1 MRLLQDTNID
11 FISQRK
17 IGYFLSAIIILTG
30 IFSLFWRQ
38 GPDFG
43 IDFSGGVKIRADL
56 PANNSIQEKNIKN
69 QLEEL
74 GYSTPNILVEDNNV
88 TIAVSGKQDVG
99 SGQKIAQMLQEKFT
113 ISAADIEINEVGPSV
128 GQDLK
133 WTALL
138 SVLWSIII
146 LLIYISFRFHLRFA
160 LGAIAAIIHD
170 VLVTLGI
177 FSLLAKEINL
187 PTVAA
192 FLTIIGYS
200 LNDTI
205 VVFDRIRENQ
215 DVLKKSTFIEILN
228 RSINQSLSR
237 TVITSLTTLAVVF
250 FIFFLSTTGEE
261 INTFALALIVGVLV
275 GTYSSIFIATPIVY
289 LLHER
294 RAMST

>member
-1 MRLLQDTNID
+1 MQLLQDTNID

-43 IDFSGGVKIRADL
+43 IDFSGGVKIRAEL
-56 PANNSIQEKNIKN
+56 PTNSSIQEKNIKS

-74 GYSTPNILVEDNNV
+74 GYSTPNILVEGGSV

-99 SGQKIAQMLQEKFT
+99 SGQKIAQMLQRKFT

-160 LGAIAAIIHD
+160 LGAIVAIVHD

-237 TVITSLTTLAVVF
+237 TVITSLTTLAVVIT
-250 FIFFLSTTGEE
+250 IFVLSSTGEE

>member
-1 MRLLQDTNID
+1 MQLLQDTNID

-38 GPDFG
+38 GPNFG
-43 IDFSGGVKIRADL
+43 IDFSGGVKIRAEL
-56 PANNSIQEKNIKN
+56 PTNSSIQEKNIKS

-74 GYSTPNILVEDNNV
+74 GYSTPNILVEGGSV

-99 SGQKIAQMLQEKFT
+99 SGQKIAQMLQRKFT

-160 LGAIAAIIHD
+160 LGAIVAIVHD

-237 TVITSLTTLAVVF
+237 TVITSLTTLAVVIT
-250 FIFFLSTTGEE
+250 IFVLSSTGEE

-294 RAMST
+294 RAIST

>member
-1 MRLLQDTNID
+1 MQLLQDTNID

-17 IGYFLSAIIILTG
+17 IGYFLSAIIILIG
-30 IFSLFWRQ
+30 IVSLFWRQ
-38 GPDFG
+38 GPNFG

-74 GYSTPNILVEDNNV
+74 GYSTPNILVEDRNV

-237 TVITSLTTLAVVF
+237 TVITSLTTLAVVI
-250 FIFFLSTTGEE
+250 FIFVLSSTGEE

>member
-1 MRLLQDTNID
+1 M
-11 FISQRK
+11 
-17 IGYFLSAIIILTG
+17 
-30 IFSLFWRQ
+30 
-38 GPDFG
+38 
-43 IDFSGGVKIRADL
+43 
-56 PANNSIQEKNIKN
+56 
-69 QLEEL
+69 
-74 GYSTPNILVEDNNV
+74 
-88 TIAVSGKQDVG
+88 
-99 SGQKIAQMLQEKFT
+99 
-113 ISAADIEINEVGPSV
+113 
-128 GQDLK
+128 
-133 WTALL
+133 
-138 SVLWSIII
+138 
-146 LLIYISFRFHLRFA
+146 IYISFRFHLRFA
-160 LGAIAAIIHD
+160 LGAIVAIVHD

-237 TVITSLTTLAVVF
+237 TVITSLTTLAVVIT
-250 FIFFLSTTGEE
+250 IFVLSSTGEE

>member
-1 MRLLQDTNID
+1 MQLLQDTNID

-43 IDFSGGVKIRADL
+43 IDFSGGVKIRAEL
-56 PANNSIQEKNIKN
+56 PTNSSIQEKNIKS

-74 GYSTPNILVEDNNV
+74 GYSTPNILVEGGSV

-99 SGQKIAQMLQEKFT
+99 SGQKIAQMLQRKFT

-237 TVITSLTTLAVVF
+237 TVITSLTTLAVVIT
-250 FIFFLSTTGEE
+250 IFVLSSTGEE

>member
-1 MRLLQDTNID
+1 MQLLQDTNID

-30 IFSLFWRQ
+30 IVSLFWRQ
-38 GPDFG
+38 GPNFG

-74 GYSTPNILVEDNNV
+74 GYSTPNILVEDRNV
-88 TIAVSGKQDVG
+88 IIAVSGKQDVG

-160 LGAIAAIIHD
+160 LGAIAAIVHD

>member
-1 MRLLQDTNID
+1 MQLLQDTNID

-17 IGYFLSAIIILTG
+17 IGYFLSAIIILIG
-30 IFSLFWRQ
+30 IVSLFWRQ
-38 GPDFG
+38 GPNFG

-56 PANNSIQEKNIKN
+56 PANNSIQEKNIKT
-69 QLEEL
+69 QLEEI
-74 GYSTPNILVEDNNV
+74 GYSTPNILVEDRNV

-237 TVITSLTTLAVVF
+237 TVITSLTTLAVVV
-250 FIFFLSTTGEE
+250 FIFVLSSTGEE

>member
-1 MRLLQDTNID
+1 MQLLQDTNID

-17 IGYFLSAIIILTG
+17 IGYFFSAIIILTG

-43 IDFSGGVKIRADL
+43 IDFSGGVKIRAEL
-56 PANNSIQEKNIKN
+56 PTNSSIQEKNIKS

-74 GYSTPNILVEDNNV
+74 GYSTPNLLVEGGSV

-99 SGQKIAQMLQEKFT
+99 SGQKIAQMLQRKFT

-160 LGAIAAIIHD
+160 LGAIVAIVHD

-237 TVITSLTTLAVVF
+237 TVITSLTTLAVVIT
-250 FIFFLSTTGEE
+250 IFVLSSTGEE

>member
-1 MRLLQDTNID
+1 MQLLQDTNID

-43 IDFSGGVKIRADL
+43 IDFSGGVKIRAEL
-56 PANNSIQEKNIKN
+56 PTNSSIQEKNIKS

-74 GYSTPNILVEDNNV
+74 GYSTPNILVEGGSA

-99 SGQKIAQMLQEKFT
+99 SGQKIAQMLQRKFT

-160 LGAIAAIIHD
+160 LGAIVAIVHD

-237 TVITSLTTLAVVF
+237 TVITSLTTLAVVIT
-250 FIFFLSTTGEE
+250 IFVLSSTGEE

>member
-1 MRLLQDTNID
+1 MQLLQDTNID

-43 IDFSGGVKIRADL
+43 IDFSGGVKIRAEL
-56 PANNSIQEKNIKN
+56 PTNSSIQEKNIKS

-74 GYSTPNILVEDNNV
+74 GYSTPNILVEGGSV

-99 SGQKIAQMLQEKFT
+99 SGQKIAQMLQRKFT

-160 LGAIAAIIHD
+160 LGAIVAIVHD

-237 TVITSLTTLAVVF
+237 TVITSLTTLAVVIT
-250 FIFFLSTTGEE
+250 IFVLSSTGEE

-294 RAMST
+294 RAIST

>member
-1 MRLLQDTNID
+1 MQLLQDTNID

-43 IDFSGGVKIRADL
+43 IDFSGGVKIRAEL
-56 PANNSIQEKNIKN
+56 PTNSSIQEKNIKS

-74 GYSTPNILVEDNNV
+74 GYSTPNILVEGGSV

-99 SGQKIAQMLQEKFT
+99 SGQKIAQMLQRKFT

-160 LGAIAAIIHD
+160 LGAIVAIVHD

-237 TVITSLTTLAVVF
+237 TVITSLTTLAVVIT
-250 FIFFLSTTGEE
+250 IFVLSSTGEE

-294 RAMST
+294 RAMSA

>member
-1 MRLLQDTNID
+1 LQLLQDTNID

-43 IDFSGGVKIRADL
+43 IDFSGGVKIRAEL
-56 PANNSIQEKNIKN
+56 PTNSSIQEKNIKS

-74 GYSTPNILVEDNNV
+74 GYSTPNILVEGGSV

-99 SGQKIAQMLQEKFT
+99 SGQKIAQMLQRKFT
-113 ISAADIEINEVGPSV
+113 ISAANIEINEVGPSV

-160 LGAIAAIIHD
+160 LGAIVAIVHD

-237 TVITSLTTLAVVF
+237 TVITSLTTLAVVIT
-250 FIFFLSTTGEE
+250 IFVLSSTGEE

>member
-1 MRLLQDTNID
+1 MQLLQDTNID

-43 IDFSGGVKIRADL
+43 IDFSGGVKIRAEL
-56 PANNSIQEKNIKN
+56 PTNSSIQEKNIKS

-74 GYSTPNILVEDNNV
+74 GYSTPNILVEGGSV

-99 SGQKIAQMLQEKFT
+99 SGQKIAQMLQRKFT

-160 LGAIAAIIHD
+160 LGAIVAIVHD

-215 DVLKKSTFIEILN
+215 DVLKKSTFIQILN

-237 TVITSLTTLAVVF
+237 TVITSLTTLAVVI
-250 FIFFLSTTGEE
+250 FIFVLSSTGEE

>member
-1 MRLLQDTNID
+1 LQLLQDTNID

-43 IDFSGGVKIRADL
+43 IDFSGGVKIRAEL
-56 PANNSIQEKNIKN
+56 PTNSSIQEKNIKS

-74 GYSTPNILVEDNNV
+74 GYSTPNILVEGGSV

-99 SGQKIAQMLQEKFT
+99 SGQKIAQMLQRKFT

-160 LGAIAAIIHD
+160 LGAIVAIVHD

-237 TVITSLTTLAVVF
+237 TVITSLTTLAVVIT
-250 FIFFLSTTGEE
+250 IFVLSSTGEE

>member
-1 MRLLQDTNID
+1 MQLLQDTNID

-17 IGYFLSAIIILTG
+17 IGFFLSAIIILTG

-43 IDFSGGVKIRADL
+43 IDFSGGVKIRAEL
-56 PANNSIQEKNIKN
+56 PTNSSIQEKNIKS

-74 GYSTPNILVEDNNV
+74 GYSTPNILVEGGSV

-99 SGQKIAQMLQEKFT
+99 SGQKIAQMLQRKFT

-160 LGAIAAIIHD
+160 LGAIVAIIHD

-237 TVITSLTTLAVVF
+237 TVITSLTTLAVVIT
-250 FIFFLSTTGEE
+250 IFVLSSTGEE

>member
-1 MRLLQDTNID
+1 MQLLQDTNID

-17 IGYFLSAIIILTG
+17 IGYFLSAIIILIG
-30 IFSLFWRQ
+30 IVSLFWRQ
-38 GPDFG
+38 GPNFG

-56 PANNSIQEKNIKN
+56 PANNSIQEKNIKT
-69 QLEEL
+69 QLEEI
-74 GYSTPNILVEDNNV
+74 GYSTSNILVEDRNV

-237 TVITSLTTLAVVF
+237 TVITSLTTLAVVI
-250 FIFFLSTTGEE
+250 FIFVLSSTGEE

>member
-30 IFSLFWRQ
+30 IVSLFWRQ
-38 GPDFG
+38 GPNFG

-74 GYSTPNILVEDNNV
+74 GYSTPNILVEDRNV
-88 TIAVSGKQDVG
+88 TIAVSGRQDVG

-160 LGAIAAIIHD
+160 LGAIVAIVHD

>member
-1 MRLLQDTNID
+1 MQLLQDTNID

-43 IDFSGGVKIRADL
+43 IDFSGGVKIRAEL
-56 PANNSIQEKNIKN
+56 PTNSSIQEKNIKS

-74 GYSTPNILVEDNNV
+74 GYSTPNILVEGGSV

-99 SGQKIAQMLQEKFT
+99 SGQKIAQMLQRKFT

-215 DVLKKSTFIEILN
+215 DVLKKSTFIQILN

-237 TVITSLTTLAVVF
+237 TVITSLTTLAVVI
-250 FIFFLSTTGEE
+250 FIFVLSSTGEE